1 MQSRPVHALPKSHRR
16 LPDYRKHYW
25 DNVLDTLIGIKNKYI
40 PETFFRFGQMNFAL
54 SRPKAQ
60 TGELA
65 GESGG
70 CIEAAD
76 RL

>member
-1 MQSRPVHALPKSHRR
+1 V
-16 LPDYRKHYW
+16 
-25 DNVLDTLIGIKNKYI
+25 NVETLREQVLGR
-40 PETFFRFGQMNFAL
+40 FFPWCSGWSSELKQLFAA
-54 SRPKAQ
+54 S
-60 TGELA
+60 GELA